1 MLPPGSHYS
10 LDAARLAHG
19 GTQVEKNEAEALC
32 AWSPENVPSVSQLQ
46 KHLCPTAFSGTAVKI
61 YSVRLLS
68 EFLTSQPE
76 AGWSPGCQGVAAGS
90 ERDHNFQRLDEMQHK
105 SVRAEPGALSAA
117 DFHQ

>member
-1 MLPPGSHYS
+1 M
-10 LDAARLAHG
+10 
-19 GTQVEKNEAEALC
+19 
-32 AWSPENVPSVSQLQ
+32 
-46 KHLCPTAFSGTAVKI
+46 KI